1 MSREYDQTARTY
13 GINKTEYDQL
23 AETFR
28 MEALELL
35 SELEVS
41 LLELEKYPND
51 GEAVSSIFRAF
62 HTLKGSGAMA
72 GFDDVSQFTHNIETV
87 YDLVRKGETPV
98 DGTLIDLT
106 LKACDLI
113 REMIVSPKS
122 VQAKAC
128 DRKEEI
134 LASLRKLVPESTA
147 NKKLQ
152 DKSGQHGKE
161 PVREKQITYRIC
173 FRPSKKIFLDGTNP
187 LLLLNELRGLGECI
201 VVIHNDEIPEI
212 YTINPE
218 ACYTSW
224 DAILTT
230 NRGIDAIKDVFIFVE
245 GESEIRIDVIE
256 DGEHSFD
263 MDEYRKIGEILLDKS
278 DIDREDLQ
286 RALTGRKR
294 LGEVLVEEG
303 IVSPM
308 KIEAA
313 LVEQEKVRQIL
324 KNRQKSEAISNIRVS
339 SLKLDLLVN
348 LVGELVTIQARLSQ
362 TSSNRIDPE
371 LVSIAEEVERLT
383 GELREITMEMR
394 MLPVGTTFSAF
405 KRLVRDLSREL
416 DKEVELITD
425 GGETELDKTV
435 IEKLNDPLMHLIRN
449 SIDHGIELPKKREET
464 GKKREGTIH
473 LVAEHSGDHVRITI
487 MDDGAGLDK
496 DIIRAKAVEKGM
508 IPPDAELTDKEIF
521 SLIFSPGFTT
531 SDSVTS
537 VSGRG
542 VGMDVVKRAVDF
554 LGGSIAI
561 SSGKGAG
568 TTISL
573 NLPLTLAI
581 IEGFLI
587 KIAEEYFVLPL
598 LLVEEC
604 VELTAKDSGQTR
616 GMHLANV
623 RGHIVPYVRLREK
636 LKIEGIAPPVEQIVI
651 INFNNTKVGLVAD
664 HVIGGYQTVIK
675 NLGKFFRDIEGI
687 SGATILGDGTVALI
701 LDVPKLI
708 EISEREEVIMA
719 FAKSYLL

>member
-1 MSREYDQTARTY
+1 MNRGYDQPAKTY
-13 GINKTEYDQL
+13 GMNKMEYDQL
-23 AETFR
+23 AETFQI
-28 MEALELL
+28 EALELL
-35 SELEVS
+35 AELEIC
-41 LLELEKYPND
+41 LLELEKSPDD

-72 GFDDVSQFTHNIETV
+72 GFDEVSRFTHHIETV
-87 YDLVRKGETPV
+87 YDLVRKGETPA
-98 DGTLIDLT
+98 DSALIDLT
-106 LKACDLI
+106 LKASDLI

-122 VQAKAC
+122 RQEESC
-128 DRKEEI
+128 DRKTEI
-134 LASLRKLVPESTA
+134 LASFRKLIPESA
-147 NKKLQ
+147 GNKTLQ
-152 DKSGQHGKE
+152 DKPGQHGKL
-161 PVREKQITYRIC
+161 PVQEKQITYRIC
-173 FRPSKKIFLDGTNP
+173 FRPSQDIFLDGTNP

-201 VVIHNDEIPEI
+201 VVINNDAIPDI

-230 NRGIDAIKDVFIFVE
+230 NQGIDAIKDVFIFVE
-245 GESEIRIDVIE
+245 GESKIRIDVIE

-263 MDEYRKIGEILLDKS
+263 MYEYKKIGEILLDKR
-278 DIDREDLQ
+278 DISIEDLQ
-286 RALTGRKR
+286 RALGGKKR

-313 LVEQEKVRQIL
+313 LLEQEKVREIL

-339 SLKLDLLVN
+339 SRKLDTLVD
-348 LVGELVTIQARLSQ
+348 LVGELVTVQSRLNQ
-362 TSSNRIDPE
+362 TSSNRTDPE
-371 LVSIAEEVERLT
+371 LVSIAEEVGRLT

-394 MLPVGTTFSAF
+394 MLPVGTTFSTF

-416 DKEVELITD
+416 GKEVELITD
-425 GGETELDKTV
+425 GGDTELDKTV

-449 SIDHGIELPKKREET
+449 SIDHGIELPEKREQA
-464 GKKREGTIH
+464 GKHRKGTVH
-473 LVAEHSGDHVRITI
+473 LVAEHAGDHVMISI
-487 MDDGAGLDK
+487 IDDGAGLDN
-496 DIIRAKAVEKGM
+496 DIIRARAVERGM
-508 IPPDAELTDKEIF
+508 IPPDAELTEKEIF
-521 SLIFSPGFTT
+521 PLIFAPGFTT

-542 VGMDVVKRAVDF
+542 VGMDVVKRSVDF

-561 SSGKGAG
+561 SSSKGTG

-573 NLPLTLAI
+573 NLPLTMAI

-604 VELTAKDSGQTR
+604 VELTRKDSGQTR
-616 GMHLANV
+616 GMHLANL

-636 LKIEGIAPPVEQIVI
+636 LKIEGTAPPVEQIVI
-651 INFNNTKVGLVAD
+651 INFNNTKVGLVVD

-708 EISEREEVIMA
+708 EISERDEVIMA
-719 FAKSYLL
+719 SANSYLL